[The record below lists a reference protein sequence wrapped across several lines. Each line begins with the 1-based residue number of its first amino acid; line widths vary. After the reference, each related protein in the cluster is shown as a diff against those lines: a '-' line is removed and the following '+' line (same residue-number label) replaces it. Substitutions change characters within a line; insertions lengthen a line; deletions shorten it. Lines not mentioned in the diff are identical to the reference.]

1 MKEIKMHIKSQKQD
15 LLQVKESQK
24 QYSEMTCN
32 KFPFIQRQYHQLF
45 LSFIIKLRMTDF
57 KIQKDC
63 ITTCQPTNKNQL
75 PKSKNN
81 SDYWF
86 KQKRPT
92 NKLNRLSDTDKRTLL
107 IVAIQKKR
115 KGQESQPR
123 LFFLSFSL

>member
-1 MKEIKMHIKSQKQD
+1 
-15 LLQVKESQK
+15 
-24 QYSEMTCN
+24 
-32 KFPFIQRQYHQLF
+32 
-45 LSFIIKLRMTDF
+45 MTDF

-63 ITTCQPTNKNQL
+63 ITICQPTNKNQL

-107 IVAIQKKR
+107 IIAIQKAKR
-115 KGQESQPR
+115 TRITAKTVLPV
-123 LFFLSFSL
+123 LFAIKSAN

>member
-15 LLQVKESQK
+15 LLQVKESKK

-63 ITTCQPTNKNQL
+63 ITICQPTNKNQL
-75 PKSKNN
+75 SKCKNN
-81 SDYWF
+81 RD
-86 KQKRPT
+86 
-92 NKLNRLSDTDKRTLL
+92 
-107 IVAIQKKR
+107 
-115 KGQESQPR
+115 
-123 LFFLSFSL
+123 

>member
-1 MKEIKMHIKSQKQD
+1 
-15 LLQVKESQK
+15 
-24 QYSEMTCN
+24 
-32 KFPFIQRQYHQLF
+32 
-45 LSFIIKLRMTDF
+45 MTDF

-107 IVAIQKKR
+107 IIAIQKKR
-115 KGQESQPR
+115 KGQESQPK